1 MNNNKANFKEGHPE
15 CREMILPVRD
25 ALDVISG
32 KWKISI
38 LIAMGLG
45 HKRFMEIQ
53 NAIPNITARMLSK
66 ELKELEINLLVE
78 RNVYDSFPPVIEYE
92 RTEHSKSL
100 DPLIEELRRW
110 GEYHRLVVTGTNID
124 HPVKELQD

>member
-1 MNNNKANFKEGHPE
+1 MKENFKENHPE

-38 LIAMGLG
+38 LIAMALG
-45 HKRFMEIQ
+45 NRRFMELQ
-53 NAIPNITARMLSK
+53 NAIPNITPRMLSK
-66 ELKELEINLLVE
+66 ELKELEMNLLVE
-78 RNVYDSFPPVIEYE
+78 RKVYDSFPPVIEYE
-92 RTEHSKSL
+92 RTEHARTL
-100 DPLIEELRRW
+100 VPLIEELRKW
-110 GEYHRLVVTGTNID
+110 GEYHRLVVTGTNIE

>member
-1 MNNNKANFKEGHPE
+1 MKENFKDNHPE

-38 LIAMGLG
+38 LIAMSLG
-45 HKRFMEIQ
+45 HKRFMELQ
-53 NAIPNITARMLSK
+53 NSIPNITPRMLSK
-66 ELKELEINLLVE
+66 ELKELEMNLLVE
-78 RNVYDSFPPVIEYE
+78 RKVYDSFPSIIEYE
-92 RTEHSKSL
+92 RTNHARTLE
-100 DPLIEELRRW
+100 PLIEELRRW

-124 HPVKELQD
+124 YPVKELQD